1 MGVKILWV
9 IAALGVVHVA
19 LFAQA
24 PGPAAPNESIVT
36 ARVTSAVVVDATS
49 LGMAPS
55 QPLCALTLDVRSVR
69 TSGDQL
75 PAIRA
80 TDKIVRVYTKDVDL
94 ARLKGT
100 TITAAITSR
109 GDERRSLLWLV
120 RIEDPKVPR

>member
-9 IAALGVVHVA
+9 VAFLGALPVA
-19 LFAQA
+19 HFAQA

-55 QPLCALTLDVRSVR
+55 QPLCALTLDVRSTR
-69 TSGDQL
+69 TSGDLL

-80 TDKIVRVYTKDVDL
+80 TDKIVRVYTKDVEL
-94 ARLKGT
+94 TRLKGS

-109 GDERRSLLWLV
+109 GDEGRSLLWLV